1 MQECGMK
8 TIAEYVQIRQQTIV
22 VFVATRPIMQTG
34 RATEGGGPT
43 LVVVGTA
50 YGFGRPRRTII

>member
-1 MQECGMK
+1 MK
-8 TIAEYVQIRQQTIV
+8 TIAEYVQILRQTN
-22 VFVATRPIMQTG
+22 VATRPIMQTG

-50 YGFGRPRRTII
+50 YGFGCPRRTII